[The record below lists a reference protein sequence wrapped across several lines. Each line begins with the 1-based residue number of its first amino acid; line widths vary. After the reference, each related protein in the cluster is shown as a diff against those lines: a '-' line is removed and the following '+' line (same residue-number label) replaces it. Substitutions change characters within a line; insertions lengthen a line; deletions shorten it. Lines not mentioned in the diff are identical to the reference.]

1 MKLNRLLKIIL
12 VIFLFCIY
20 TYTNAQNLEV
30 LTFVLDNAETDAY
43 FEEVKDV
50 NGYKCALIKVLLNN
64 IPVNKIKFELKGG
77 AEIVRATPKPPGELW
92 VYLSPQTEHCRIIT
106 EGYGNINYYE
116 FPTGPLKSTKTYIMD
131 LRTDIK
137 LKLVEEKIEE
147 EFVILKISP
156 EDKGVEVWIDGIKK
170 GLTPL
175 QSTPTLKPGI
185 HQIKLI
191 KNLYHNLDTNINVV
205 FNGGNSFNFTLKPKF
220 GKLKINSINEITDC
234 QVLLNEEERCTTL
247 PCTIDKIKSGTQH
260 LVIKKDL
267 FADFNEN
274 FEMTDGA
281 FKIID
286 NLTLKPIYA
295 TINLRTNPSNAA
307 IYINKN
313 NVSNKG
319 ELKNYKVN
327 SGNYFIEA
335 KLKNYKDFQKSVVLK
350 EQENYTE
357 TIQLEPQVG
366 SISIETDPIE
376 CEIYLNGIKQ
386 NRLTPVVLRNIQ
398 VGSYQL
404 ELKKEGFTSIKKLIE
419 IKEGE
424 TNKVIEKLIAG
435 ITIPIIT
442 EPSNASIEIDGIYL
456 GISPISYKFTMG
468 KNYNIKITKE
478 NYKPINET
486 IFITENVNKLP
497 VYNLEKLEKILPIIT
512 EPTNAT
518 IEIDGKF
525 IGISPI
531 SYKFT
536 IGKTYNLKITK
547 ENYKPINETIFIT
560 ENVYKLPVYN
570 LEKLEKILPII
581 TEPTNATIEI
591 DGKFIGISPI
601 SYKFTIGKNYN
612 IKITKENYKPINET
626 IFITENVNKLPVYNL
641 EKLEKILPI
650 ITEPTNAT
658 IEIDGK
664 YIGISPISYKFTIGK
679 NYNIKITKE
688 NYKPIN
694 ETIFITENVNKLP
707 VYNLEK
713 EINLIFPDL
722 SKTEM
727 VFVQGGTFTM
737 GCTDEQGRNC
747 GGDEKPAHLVTLSDY
762 YIGKYEVTQGFWK
775 KVMGNNPSKFIN
787 CGDDCPVEYVSWND
801 CQEFIS
807 KLNQLTG
814 KRFRLPTEAE
824 WEYAARGGSKASYQT
839 KYAGSNAL
847 GEVAW
852 YRDNSDV
859 NYLGGFEE
867 NGRKLGTHT
876 VGTKKPNALGI
887 YDMSGNV
894 WEWCND
900 LYGDYSSGGVT
911 NPKGATTGFSRVIR
925 GGSWYYYGN
934 HGRVSYRISRNPSYS
949 GDNLG
954 IRLVFSSY

>member
-137 LKLVEEKIEE
+137 LKLVEEKINPEY
-147 EFVILKISP
+147 VKLKISP

-170 GLTPL
+170 GFTPL
-175 QSTPTLKPGI
+175 NSSLQLMPGK
-185 HQIKLI
+185 HKIKLI
-191 KNLYHNLDTNINVV
+191 KNLYHDLDTNINVV
-205 FNGGNSFNFTLKPKF
+205 FNVENNFNFNLKPKF
-220 GKLKINSINEITDC
+220 GKLKINSINEITEC
-234 QVLLNEEERCTTL
+234 QVLLNEEERCTII
-247 PCTIDKIKSGTQH
+247 PCTIDKIRSGTQH

-267 FADFNEN
+267 YADFNEN

-281 FKIID
+281 FKIIE

-335 KLKNYKDFQKSVVLK
+335 KLKNYKDFQKNIILK
-350 EQENYTE
+350 EQENFTE

-366 SISIETDPIE
+366 ELNIETTPED
-376 CEIYLNGIKQ
+376 CDIYLNGVKQ
-386 NRLTPVVLRNIQ
+386 NRLTPAVLRNIQ

-404 ELKKEGFTSIKKLIE
+404 ELKKEGFTSIKKQIE
-419 IKEGE
+419 IKDGE
-424 TNKVIEKLIAG
+424 TTKIFEKLIAG

-456 GISPISYKFTMG
+456 GISPISYKF
-468 KNYNIKITKE
+468 I
-478 NYKPINET
+478 
-486 IFITENVNKLP
+486 
-497 VYNLEKLEKILPIIT
+497 
-512 EPTNAT
+512 
-518 IEIDGKF
+518 
-525 IGISPI
+525 
-531 SYKFT
+531 
-536 IGKTYNLKITK
+536 
-547 ENYKPINETIFIT
+547 
-560 ENVYKLPVYN
+560 
-570 LEKLEKILPII
+570 
-581 TEPTNATIEI
+581 
-591 DGKFIGISPI
+591 
-601 SYKFTIGKNYN
+601 IGKNYN

-626 IFITENVNKLPVYNL
+626 IFITENINKLPVYNL

-664 YIGISPISYKFTIGK
+664 YIGISHISYKFTIGK
-679 NYNIKITKE
+679 TYNLKITKE

-713 EINLIFPDL
+713 DIVLPKI
-722 SKTEM
+722 EM

-737 GCTDEQGRNC
+737 GCSDEQGNECDDR
-747 GGDEKPAHLVTLSDY
+747 EKPAHQVTLSDY

-775 KVMGNNPSKFIN
+775 KVMGSNPSYFKN
-787 CGDDCPVEYVSWND
+787 CGDDCPVENVSWDD

-839 KYAGSNAL
+839 KYAGSNAF

-859 NYLGGFEE
+859 NYSGGIEIE
-867 NGRKLGTHT
+867 GRKKGTHI

-900 LYGDYSSGGVT
+900 WFGDYSSGGIT
-911 NPKGATTGFSRVIR
+911 NPKGAATGSYRVFR
-925 GGSWYYYGN
+925 GGSWPYFGF
-934 HGRVSYRISRNPSYS
+934 HDRVSYRGYIIPGYSNFSY
-949 GDNLG
+949 G

>member
-137 LKLVEEKIEE
+137 LKLVEEKINPEY
-147 EFVILKISP
+147 VKLKISP

-170 GLTPL
+170 GFTPL
-175 QSTPTLKPGI
+175 NSSLQLMPGK
-185 HQIKLI
+185 HKIKLI
-191 KNLYHNLDTNINVV
+191 KNLYHDLDTNINVV
-205 FNGGNSFNFTLKPKF
+205 FNVENNFNFNLKPKF

-234 QVLLNEEERCTTL
+234 QVLLNEEERCTTI
-247 PCTIDKIKSGTQH
+247 PCTIDKIRSGTQH

-267 FADFNEN
+267 YADFNEN

-281 FKIID
+281 FKIIE

-335 KLKNYKDFQKSVVLK
+335 KLKNYKDFQKNIILK
-350 EQENYTE
+350 EQENFTE

-366 SISIETDPIE
+366 ELNIETTPED
-376 CEIYLNGIKQ
+376 CDIYLNGVKQ
-386 NRLTPVVLRNIQ
+386 NRLTPAVLRNIQ

-404 ELKKEGFTSIKKLIE
+404 ELKKEGFTSIKKQIE
-419 IKEGE
+419 IKDGE
-424 TNKVIEKLIAG
+424 TTKIFEKLIAG

-442 EPSNASIEIDGIYL
+442 EPSNATIEIDGIYL
-456 GISPISYKFTMG
+456 
-468 KNYNIKITKE
+468 
-478 NYKPINET
+478 
-486 IFITENVNKLP
+486 
-497 VYNLEKLEKILPIIT
+497 
-512 EPTNAT
+512 
-518 IEIDGKF
+518 
-525 IGISPI
+525 
-531 SYKFT
+531 
-536 IGKTYNLKITK
+536 
-547 ENYKPINETIFIT
+547 
-560 ENVYKLPVYN
+560 
-570 LEKLEKILPII
+570 
-581 TEPTNATIEI
+581 
-591 DGKFIGISPI
+591 GISPI

-626 IFITENVNKLPVYNL
+626 IFITENVYKLPVYNL
-641 EKLEKILPI
+641 EKIIILP
-650 ITEPTNAT
+650 
-658 IEIDGK
+658 EI
-664 YIGISPISYKFTIGK
+664 
-679 NYNIKITKE
+679 
-688 NYKPIN
+688 
-694 ETIFITENVNKLP
+694 
-707 VYNLEK
+707 
-713 EINLIFPDL
+713 
-722 SKTEM
+722 EM

-737 GCTDEQGRNC
+737 GCTDEQGSDC
-747 GGDEKPAHLVTLSDY
+747 ASDEKLAHQVTLSDY

-775 KVMGNNPSKFIN
+775 KVMGNNPSRFIN
-787 CGDDCPVEYVSWND
+787 CGDDCPVESVSWND

-839 KYAGSNAL
+839 KYAGSNAF

-852 YRDNSDV
+852 YGDNSDV
-859 NYLGGFEE
+859 NYPGGFEE

-900 LYGDYSSGGVT
+900 WFGDYSSGGVM
-911 NPKGATTGFSRVIR
+911 NPKGASTGSYRVIR
-925 GGSWYYYGN
+925 GGSWGGNGYYN
-934 HGRVSYRISRNPSYS
+934 RVSNRSIDYPSGSY
-949 GDNLG
+949 DYLG
-954 IRLVFSSY
+954 FRLVFSSY

>member
-20 TYTNAQNLEV
+20 SFTNAQT
-30 LTFVLDNAETDAY
+30 LTVY
-43 FEEVKDV
+43 KFEEDKTDLEAYYNELKDI
-50 NGYKCALIKVLLNN
+50 NGEKCALIKVLINN
-64 IPVNKIKFELKGG
+64 IDINKILFETKGI
-77 AEIVRATPKPPGELW
+77 EVKKIEKKPPTQIW
-92 VYLSPQTEHCRIIT
+92 VYVSPQTQGLVIT
-106 EGYGNINYYE
+106 TAGYGNINYYD

-175 QSTPTLKPGI
+175 QTTPTLKPGI

-267 FADFNEN
+267 YADFNQN

-456 GISPISYKFTMG
+456 GISPISYKFTIG

-478 NYKPINET
+478 NYKPLNET
-486 IFITENVNKLP
+486 V
-497 VYNLEKLEKILPIIT
+497 
-512 EPTNAT
+512 
-518 IEIDGKF
+518 
-525 IGISPI
+525 
-531 SYKFT
+531 
-536 IGKTYNLKITK
+536 
-547 ENYKPINETIFIT
+547 FIT

-581 TEPTNATIEI
+581 TEPSNARIYI
-591 DGKFIGISPI
+591 D
-601 SYKFTIGKNYN
+601 NN
-612 IKITKENYKPINET
+612 
-626 IFITENVNKLPVYNL
+626 
-641 EKLEKILPI
+641 
-650 ITEPTNAT
+650 
-658 IEIDGK
+658 

-694 ETIFITENVNKLP
+694 ETIFITENVYNLPIYNLVKIISEKKLVIITEPSNARIYIDDNYIGISPIYYNFTIGKNYNIKITKENYKPINETIFITENVYKLP

-713 EINLIFPDL
+713 IITVKNIAIITEPSNARIYIDDNYIGISPIYYNFTIGKNYNIKITKENYKPINETIFITENVYKLPVYNL
-722 SKTEM
+722 EENIVLPKIEM
-727 VFVQGGTFTM
+727 VFVQGGTFNM
-737 GCTDEQGRNC
+737 GCTDEQGSDCNR
-747 GGDEKPAHLVTLSDY
+747 DEKPTHQVTLSDY
-762 YIGKYEVTQGFWK
+762 YIGKYEVTQGLWK
-775 KVMGNNPSKFIN
+775 IVMGNNPSNFKY
-787 CGDDCPVEYVSWND
+787 CGDDCPVENVSWDD
-801 CQEFIS
+801 CQIFIN

-824 WEYAARGGSKASYQT
+824 WEYAARGGNKANYQT

-852 YRDNSDV
+852 YYQNCDV
-859 NYLGGFEE
+859 KYPGGYEE
-867 NGRKLGTHT
+867 NGRKRGTHT

-900 LYGDYSSGGVT
+900 WYGDYSSGGVM
-911 NPKGATTGFSRVIR
+911 NPKGASTGSYRVIR
-925 GGSWYYYGN
+925 GGSWRYDGSDI
-934 HGRVSYRISRNPSYS
+934 RVSNRTNDFPSDSRNF
-949 GDNLG
+949 NG

>member
-137 LKLVEEKIEE
+137 LKLVEEKINPEY
-147 EFVILKISP
+147 VKLKISP

-170 GLTPL
+170 GFTPL
-175 QSTPTLKPGI
+175 NSSLQLMPGK
-185 HQIKLI
+185 HKIKLI
-191 KNLYHNLDTNINVV
+191 KNLYHDLDTNINVV
-205 FNGGNSFNFTLKPKF
+205 FNVENNFNFNLKPKF

-234 QVLLNEEERCTTL
+234 QVLLNEEERCTTI

-267 FADFNEN
+267 YADFNEN

-281 FKIID
+281 FKIIE

-295 TINLRTNPSNAA
+295 TINLRTNPSNAS

-335 KLKNYKDFQKSVVLK
+335 KLKNYKDFQKNIILK
-350 EQENYTE
+350 EQENFTE

-366 SISIETDPIE
+366 ELNIETTPED
-376 CEIYLNGIKQ
+376 CDIYLNGVKQ
-386 NRLTPVVLRNIQ
+386 NRLTPAVLRNIQ

-404 ELKKEGFTSIKKLIE
+404 ELKKEGFSSIKKLIE

-424 TNKVIEKLIAG
+424 TNKL
-435 ITIPIIT
+435 PI
-442 EPSNASIEIDGIYL
+442 
-456 GISPISYKFTMG
+456 
-468 KNYNIKITKE
+468 
-478 NYKPINET
+478 
-486 IFITENVNKLP
+486 
-497 VYNLEKLEKILPIIT
+497 YNLEK
-512 EPTNAT
+512 
-518 IEIDGKF
+518 D
-525 IGISPI
+525 
-531 SYKFT
+531 
-536 IGKTYNLKITK
+536 
-547 ENYKPINETIFIT
+547 
-560 ENVYKLPVYN
+560 
-570 LEKLEKILPII
+570 
-581 TEPTNATIEI
+581 
-591 DGKFIGISPI
+591 
-601 SYKFTIGKNYN
+601 
-612 IKITKENYKPINET
+612 
-626 IFITENVNKLPVYNL
+626 
-641 EKLEKILPI
+641 
-650 ITEPTNAT
+650 
-658 IEIDGK
+658 
-664 YIGISPISYKFTIGK
+664 
-679 NYNIKITKE
+679 
-688 NYKPIN
+688 
-694 ETIFITENVNKLP
+694 
-707 VYNLEK
+707 
-713 EINLIFPDL
+713 INLIFPDL
-722 SKTEM
+722 AKTEM

-737 GCTDEQGRNC
+737 GCTDEQGSDC
-747 GGDEKPAHLVTLSDY
+747 YGAEKPAHQATLSDY
-762 YIGKYEVTQGFWK
+762 YIGKYEVTQGLWK
-775 KVMGNNPSKFIN
+775 KVMGNNPSIFIN
-787 CGDDCPVEYVSWND
+787 CGDDCPVVNVSWDD
-801 CQEFIS
+801 CQIFIN

-852 YRDNSDV
+852 YVDNSDV
-859 NYLGGFEE
+859 NYSWSYEYQ
-867 NGRKLGTHT
+867 GRKLGTHT

-894 WEWCND
+894 FEWCND
-900 LYGDYSSGGVT
+900 WYGDYSSGGVT
-911 NPKGATTGFSRVIR
+911 NPKGATTGSSRVIR
-925 GGSWYYYGN
+925 GGSWDYSSIN
-934 HGRVSYRISRNPSYS
+934 CRVSGRDSGNPRYDISN
-949 GDNLG
+949 GG

>member
-1 MKLNRLLKIIL
+1 MKLKRLLKIIL

-50 NGYKCALIKVLLNN
+50 NGYKCALIKVLLHN

-137 LKLVEEKIEE
+137 LKLVEEKINPEY
-147 EFVILKISP
+147 VKLKISP

-170 GLTPL
+170 GFTPL
-175 QSTPTLKPGI
+175 NSSLQLMPGK
-185 HQIKLI
+185 HKIKLI
-191 KNLYHNLDTNINVV
+191 KNLYHDLDTNINVV
-205 FNGGNSFNFTLKPKF
+205 FNVENNFNFNLKPKF

-234 QVLLNEEERCTTL
+234 QVLLNEEERCTTI

-267 FADFNEN
+267 YADFNQN

-281 FKIID
+281 FKIIE

-319 ELKNYKVN
+319 GLKNYKVN

-335 KLKNYKDFQKSVVLK
+335 KLKKYKDFQKNIILK

-366 SISIETDPIE
+366 ELNIETTPED
-376 CEIYLNGIKQ
+376 CDIYLNGVKQ
-386 NRLTPVVLRNIQ
+386 NRLTPAVLRNIQ

-404 ELKKEGFTSIKKLIE
+404 ELKKEGFTSIKKQIE
-419 IKEGE
+419 IKDGE
-424 TNKVIEKLIAG
+424 TTKIFEKLIAG

-486 IFITENVNKLP
+486 IFITENV
-497 VYNLEKLEKILPIIT
+497 Y
-512 EPTNAT
+512 
-518 IEIDGKF
+518 
-525 IGISPI
+525 
-531 SYKFT
+531 
-536 IGKTYNLKITK
+536 
-547 ENYKPINETIFIT
+547 
-560 ENVYKLPVYN
+560 
-570 LEKLEKILPII
+570 
-581 TEPTNATIEI
+581 
-591 DGKFIGISPI
+591 
-601 SYKFTIGKNYN
+601 
-612 IKITKENYKPINET
+612 
-626 IFITENVNKLPVYNL
+626 KLPVYNL

-694 ETIFITENVNKLP
+694 ETIFITENVYKLP
-707 VYNLEK
+707 VYNLEENIVLPK
-713 EINLIFPDL
+713 I
-722 SKTEM
+722 EM

-737 GCTDEQGRNC
+737 GCTDEQGSDC
-747 GGDEKPAHLVTLSDY
+747 YDTEKPAHQVTLSDY
-762 YIGKYEVTQGFWK
+762 YIGKYEVTQGLWK
-775 KVMGNNPSKFIN
+775 KVMGNNPSRFIN
-787 CGDDCPVEYVSWND
+787 CGDDCPVEMVSWDD
-801 CQEFIS
+801 CQEFIN

-852 YRDNSDV
+852 YNQNSDV
-859 NYLGGFEE
+859 NYSGGYEYK
-867 NGRKLGTHT
+867 GRKLGTHT

-900 LYGDYSSGGVT
+900 WYGHYSSDEVT
-911 NPKGATTGFSRVIR
+911 NLDEGSYRVVR
-925 GGSWYYYGN
+925 GGGFNEYGPYL
-934 HGRVSYRISRNPSYS
+934 RVSNRNSFDPSNSSYCF
-949 GDNLG
+949 GL
-954 IRLVFSSY
+954 RLVSP

>member
-1 MKLNRLLKIIL
+1 MKLKRLLKIIL

-137 LKLVEEKIEE
+137 LKLVEEKINPEY
-147 EFVILKISP
+147 VKLKISP

-170 GLTPL
+170 GFTPL
-175 QSTPTLKPGI
+175 NSSLQLMPGK
-185 HQIKLI
+185 HKIKLI
-191 KNLYHNLDTNINVV
+191 KNLYHDLDTNINVV
-205 FNGGNSFNFTLKPKF
+205 FNVENNFNFNLKPKF

-234 QVLLNEEERCTTL
+234 QVLLNEEERCTTI

-267 FADFNEN
+267 YADFNEN

-281 FKIID
+281 FKIIE

-335 KLKNYKDFQKSVVLK
+335 KLKNYKDFQKNIILK
-350 EQENYTE
+350 EQENFTE

-366 SISIETDPIE
+366 ELNIETTPED
-376 CEIYLNGIKQ
+376 CDIYLNGVKQ
-386 NRLTPVVLRNIQ
+386 NRLTPAVLRNIQ

-404 ELKKEGFTSIKKLIE
+404 ELKKEGFTSIKKQIE
-419 IKEGE
+419 IKDGE
-424 TNKVIEKLIAG
+424 TTKIFEKLIAG

-478 NYKPINET
+478 NYKPINENVY
-486 IFITENVNKLP
+486 ISENVNKLP
-497 VYNLEKLEKILPIIT
+497 VYNLEENIVLPKI
-512 EPTNAT
+512 
-518 IEIDGKF
+518 
-525 IGISPI
+525 
-531 SYKFT
+531 
-536 IGKTYNLKITK
+536 
-547 ENYKPINETIFIT
+547 
-560 ENVYKLPVYN
+560 
-570 LEKLEKILPII
+570 
-581 TEPTNATIEI
+581 
-591 DGKFIGISPI
+591 
-601 SYKFTIGKNYN
+601 
-612 IKITKENYKPINET
+612 
-626 IFITENVNKLPVYNL
+626 
-641 EKLEKILPI
+641 
-650 ITEPTNAT
+650 
-658 IEIDGK
+658 
-664 YIGISPISYKFTIGK
+664 
-679 NYNIKITKE
+679 
-688 NYKPIN
+688 
-694 ETIFITENVNKLP
+694 
-707 VYNLEK
+707 
-713 EINLIFPDL
+713 
-722 SKTEM
+722 EM

-737 GCTDEQGRNC
+737 GCTDEKGSECRS
-747 GGDEKPAHLVTLSDY
+747 GEKPAHQVTLSDY
-762 YIGKYEVTQGFWK
+762 YIGKYEVTQGLWK
-775 KVMGNNPSKFIN
+775 KVMGSNPSYFKN
-787 CGDDCPVEYVSWND
+787 CGDDCPVENVSWDD

-824 WEYAARGGSKASYQT
+824 WEYAARGGRKSTIQT
-839 KYAGSNAL
+839 KFAGSNEL

-852 YRDNSDV
+852 NFDNSDV
-859 NYLGGFEE
+859 NYSGGYEYK
-867 NGRKLGTHT
+867 GRKLGTHT

-900 LYGDYSSGGVT
+900 WYGDYSIGGVT
-911 NPKGATTGFSRVIR
+911 NPKGASTGSYRVIR
-925 GGSWYYYGN
+925 GGSWFSN
-934 HGRVSYRISRNPSYS
+934 SILSRVSFRNDNYPSIGINRDS
-949 GDNLG
+949 SNRDG
-954 IRLVFSSY
+954 IRGLRLTFSSY

>member
-20 TYTNAQNLEV
+20 SFTNAQT
-30 LTFVLDNAETDAY
+30 LTVY
-43 FEEVKDV
+43 KFEEDKTDLEAYYNELKDI
-50 NGYKCALIKVLLNN
+50 NGEKCALIKVLINN
-64 IPVNKIKFELKGG
+64 IDINKILFETKGI
-77 AEIVRATPKPPGELW
+77 EVKKIEKKPPTQIW
-92 VYLSPQTEHCRIIT
+92 VYVSPQTQGLVIT
-106 EGYGNINYYE
+106 TAGYGNINYYD

-175 QSTPTLKPGI
+175 QTTPTLKPGI

-404 ELKKEGFTSIKKLIE
+404 ELKKEGFTSIKKQIE

-486 IFITENVNKLP
+486 IFITENV
-497 VYNLEKLEKILPIIT
+497 
-512 EPTNAT
+512 
-518 IEIDGKF
+518 
-525 IGISPI
+525 
-531 SYKFT
+531 
-536 IGKTYNLKITK
+536 
-547 ENYKPINETIFIT
+547 
-560 ENVYKLPVYN
+560 YKLPVYN

-581 TEPTNATIEI
+581 TEPSNARIYI
-591 DGKFIGISPI
+591 DDNYIGISPI

-626 IFITENVNKLPVYNL
+626 IFVPENINKLPVYNL
-641 EKLEKILPI
+641 EKLEKNLPI
-650 ITEPTNAT
+650 ITEPSNAR
-658 IEIDGK
+658 IYIDDN

-694 ETIFITENVNKLP
+694 ETIFITENVYNLPIYNLVKIISEKKLVIITEPSNARIYIDDNYIGISPIYYNFTIGKNYNIKITKENYKPINETIFITENVYKLP
-707 VYNLEK
+707 VYNLEENIVLPK
-713 EINLIFPDL
+713 I
-722 SKTEM
+722 EM
-727 VFVQGGTFTM
+727 VFVQGGTFNM
-737 GCTDEQGRNC
+737 GCTDEQGSDCNS
-747 GGDEKPAHLVTLSDY
+747 DEKPAHQVTVSDY
-762 YIGKYEVTQGFWK
+762 YIGKYEVTQGLWK
-775 KVMGNNPSKFIN
+775 IVMGNNPSNFKY
-787 CGDDCPVEYVSWND
+787 CGDDCPVENVSWDD
-801 CQEFIS
+801 CQIFIN

-847 GEVAW
+847 GKVAW
-852 YRDNSDV
+852 YDQNSDV
-859 NYLGGFEE
+859 NYSGGYEYK
-867 NGRKLGTHT
+867 GRKLGTHT

-887 YDMSGNV
+887 YDMTGNV

-900 LYGDYSSGGVT
+900 RYGDYSSGGVM
-911 NPKGATTGFSRVIR
+911 NPKGASTGSYRVIR
-925 GGSWYYYGN
+925 GGSWFHYGISN
-934 HGRVSYRISRNPSYS
+934 RVSRRNNYNPSGSSYI
-949 GDNLG
+949 NG

>member
-1 MKLNRLLKIIL
+1 MIYIKKTKFNPIIKIIL

-137 LKLVEEKIEE
+137 LKLVEEKINPEY
-147 EFVILKISP
+147 VKLKISP

-170 GLTPL
+170 GFTPL
-175 QSTPTLKPGI
+175 NSSLQLMPGK
-185 HQIKLI
+185 HKIKLI
-191 KNLYHNLDTNINVV
+191 KNLYHDLDTNINVV
-205 FNGGNSFNFTLKPKF
+205 FNVENNFNFNLKPKF

-234 QVLLNEEERCTTL
+234 QVLLNEEERCTTI

-267 FADFNEN
+267 YADFNEN

-281 FKIID
+281 FKIIE

-295 TINLRTNPSNAA
+295 TINLRTNPSNAT

-335 KLKNYKDFQKSVVLK
+335 KLKNYKDFQKNIILK
-350 EQENYTE
+350 EQENFTE

-366 SISIETDPIE
+366 ELNIETTPED
-376 CEIYLNGIKQ
+376 CDIYLNGVKQ
-386 NRLTPVVLRNIQ
+386 NRLTPAVLRNIQ

-404 ELKKEGFTSIKKLIE
+404 ELKKEGFTSIKKQIE

-424 TNKVIEKLIAG
+424 TTKIFEKLIAG

-456 GISPISYKFTMG
+456 GISPISYKFTIG
-468 KNYNIKITKE
+468 KNYNIKI
-478 NYKPINET
+478 N
-486 IFITENVNKLP
+486 
-497 VYNLEKLEKILPIIT
+497 
-512 EPTNAT
+512 
-518 IEIDGKF
+518 
-525 IGISPI
+525 
-531 SYKFT
+531 
-536 IGKTYNLKITK
+536 K

-581 TEPTNATIEI
+581 TEPTNATI
-591 DGKFIGISPI
+591 
-601 SYKFTIGKNYN
+601 T
-612 IKITKENYKPINET
+612 
-626 IFITENVNKLPVYNL
+626 
-641 EKLEKILPI
+641 
-650 ITEPTNAT
+650 
-658 IEIDGK
+658 IDGK
-664 YIGISPISYKFTIGK
+664 YIGISPISFKFTIGK
-679 NYNIKITKE
+679 TYNLKITKE

-722 SKTEM
+722 PKTEM

-737 GCTDEQGRNC
+737 GCTDEQGSDC
-747 GGDEKPAHLVTLSDY
+747 YKDEKPAHQVTLSDY
-762 YIGKYEVTQGFWK
+762 YIGKYEVTQGLWK
-775 KVMGNNPSKFIN
+775 KVMGNNPSYFKN
-787 CGDDCPVEYVSWND
+787 CGDDCPVEMVSWND

-852 YRDNSDV
+852 YDQNSDV
-859 NYLGGFEE
+859 NYLGGYEYE
-867 NGRKLGTHT
+867 GRKLGTHT

-887 YDMSGNV
+887 YDMTGNV

-900 LYGDYSSGGVT
+900 WYGDYSSGGVM
-911 NPKGATTGFSRVIR
+911 NPKGASTGSIRVFR
-925 GGSWYYYGN
+925 GGSWYFSGYDY
-934 HGRVSYRISRNPSYS
+934 RVSYRISNYPSYS
-949 GDNLG
+949 NFSSG